1 MIRMNLVSNKTHK
14 RLFITFILALSI
26 AATSLGINASQNQEQ
41 NNIIDGIISDEEY
54 KFNITVGGGEYSLFW
69 EDVGEE
75 IYVAIRCNTSGWVS
89 IGIDPEIRMENADMI
104 FGWVNGTGTYAID
117 AFSTGQTGPHP
128 PDINLGGSDDI
139 LEFNGTEV
147 NGVTTFEFKRLLNTF
162 DEYDKPIPK
171 NKSVTMLW
179 AIGSTDSFTTQHLK
193 RGDFEF
199 LLTGNVGLE
208 EEEIADYFSPLILS
222 FSLIFSLVGLLI
234 FVDSL
239 GRQQQNKKE
248 EDFNGGIE

>member
-1 MIRMNLVSNKTHK
+1 MIIMNSVSNERHK
-14 RLFITFILALSI
+14 RLFIIFILSLCI
-26 AATSLGINASQNQEQ
+26 ATTTLGMNAYQNQEQ
-41 NNIIDGIISDEEY
+41 NNIIDGIISEEEY

-69 EDVGEE
+69 EDIGEE
-75 IYVAIRCNTSGWVS
+75 IYFGIQCNTSGWVS

-147 NGVTTFEFKRLLNTF
+147 NGVTTFEFKRLLNTY

-171 NKSVTMLW
+171 NESVAMLW
-179 AIGSTDSFTTQHLK
+179 AIGSTDSFTTKHLK
-193 RGDFEF
+193 RGYFEF
-199 LLTGNVGLE
+199 ILTGITDLKE
-208 EEEIADYFSPLILS
+208 REIADYFSPLILS
-222 FSLIFSLVGLLI
+222 FSLVLSLVGLLI
-234 FVDSL
+234 FVDSV
-239 GRQQQNKKE
+239 GRQQQNRKE
-248 EDFNGGIE
+248 EDFNGGNE